1 MSVDPE
7 LGAASNRQKVAIHEW
22 LHGLGIGHPQDT
34 GNGSSTFTTSA
45 LTGIGDDELDNDR
58 YTVMSA
64 ERGGIDVNN
73 QTDNFGYSAT
83 PMVLDIAALQYL
95 YGSTANH
102 TTDTTYTLTDAGTVA
117 LDIDGD
123 DGSVSIGRAFYAIWD
138 TSGNDTIT
146 YSGVNGVVIN
156 LNEATLSDTA
166 IPLNIQDIIN
176 TLNGSTRFNQILPA
190 GTAGEMR
197 NDMID
202 ADFFAG
208 GFFSRVINPITG
220 APDRGGY
227 AIANSLYATG
237 GQTTI
242 IENATGGDQ
251 ADILIG
257 NEQNNT
263 ITGNDGDD
271 LLLGGE
277 GSDTMLGG
285 SGVDEIY
292 GGGGDDTIDSGAFT
306 DTVFGGTGNDT
317 IQLTG
322 GNFLDVISGGS
333 GTDTL
338 DASTYTTPGF
348 FVNLDTGVYGST
360 SSSSPQTLSSI
371 ETVIGTANAD
381 VFTGTFATQTFFGG
395 AGDDTFINLLGRFYD
410 NIDGG
415 LGTDT
420 LDHSATDYAGDTYN
434 FSTGILTTSFANSAT
449 VTITSIEVYL
459 DGTGGNTII
468 SAGTNQTLNGGGGD
482 DIMRAVAGGETMFGG
497 AGIDTLDL
505 SIGDF
510 IYTFN
515 TETGESV
522 EYGSFESFLEFEIF
536 IFGGANDTITTHSTF
551 GVVETVF
558 GGGGNDTIID
568 STGTGPTDLDTYDG
582 GAGTDTI
589 RFTSPDLT
597 DNRWVV
603 NLATGFMTFEGDNRD
618 VLTGFENVIVDNGA
632 GIVGDNN
639 DNVLTAIGSF
649 NNTINGGFGSDTLN
663 GGDGNDVLDGDADTD
678 TVNGEGGDDLMTLQ
692 AGDGT
697 DNFNG
702 GSGVDTLDF
711 SELDFFTIVLD
722 LLAGTYTLSGFGPLV
737 AQAIENFISADNNDT
752 LTGNA
757 DNNSIEG
764 AGGDDTIFGGNGA
777 DTLNGGDGN
786 DTLRGEGG
794 LDSFI
799 GGAGNDTFVVD
810 AAGETVTEA
819 AGGGT
824 DTVLTSVTYALAL
837 GEEIENLRTTNAA
850 GLGAIDLTGNGL
862 ANDIRGNNGIN
873 LINGAGGADT
883 MVGFGGNDT
892 YVVNDAGDTVFE
904 AAGGGTDT
912 ILTSVNYALLAGQ
925 EVENLRS
932 TNAAGVTAINLAGN
946 GLANDIRGNN
956 GINVINGGGGV
967 DTLVGFGG
975 NDTYIVDSAADSVI
989 EAVGGGTDLVQASVS
1004 YALAAGQEIENL
1016 WTTNVAGVGAIN
1028 LTGNGLANN
1037 IRGNNGNNTLNGGT
1051 GADTMLGFAGNDTY
1065 FVDNAGDGVFEV
1077 AGNGT
1082 DTVLASVSYTLT
1094 AGQEV
1099 ENLRT
1104 TNAAGLGAI
1113 DLTGNSFA
1121 QSIAGNAGNNV
1132 LNGKLGSDTLNG
1144 GNGQDSFVFD
1154 TALGAANVDTI
1165 LTFITADDTIVL
1177 ENAIFAALG
1186 VGALAAGAF
1195 NTGAAATQADDRI
1208 IYDGVS
1214 KALLYDADG
1223 VGGAAAIQFASIT
1236 NLGGV
1241 LSAADFSVI

>member
-1 MSVDPE
+1 MNTVNGGAGNDLLINQYPDIGGTWDGGADIDTIDFSADNFVGGGSMD
-7 LGAASNRQKVAIHEW
+7 LSAASFTLFGTTFLNFENAI
-22 LHGLGIGHPQDT
+22 GSQG
-34 GNGSSTFTTSA
+34 GN
-45 LTGIGDDELDNDR
+45 
-58 YTVMSA
+58 V
-64 ERGGIDVNN
+64 
-73 QTDNFGYSAT
+73 
-83 PMVLDIAALQYL
+83 
-95 YGSTANH
+95 
-102 TTDTTYTLTDAGTVA
+102 
-117 LDIDGD
+117 
-123 DGSVSIGRAFYAIWD
+123 
-138 TSGNDTIT
+138 IT
-146 YSGVNGVVIN
+146 
-156 LNEATLSDTA
+156 
-166 IPLNIQDIIN
+166 
-176 TLNGSTRFNQILPA
+176 
-190 GTAGEMR
+190 GTAG
-197 NDMID
+197 
-202 ADFFAG
+202 
-208 GFFSRVINPITG
+208 INLL
-220 APDRGGY
+220 D
-227 AIANSLYATG
+227 
-237 GQTTI
+237 GQ
-242 IENATGGDQ
+242 
-251 ADILIG
+251 
-257 NEQNNT
+257 
-263 ITGNDGDD
+263 
-271 LLLGGE
+271 
-277 GSDTMLGG
+277 
-285 SGVDEIY
+285 
-292 GGGGDDTIDSGAFT
+292 GGDDTIN
-306 DTVFGGTGNDT
+306 GGDGNDT
-317 IQLTG
+317 IRGGAGADTLDG
-322 GNFLDVISGGS
+322 GND
-333 GTDTL
+333 TDTL
-338 DASTYTTPGF
+338 SYAGSSGGVTVD
-348 FVNLDTGVYGST
+348 LDTNTASGGDAAGDTISNFENVLGSALGD
-360 SSSSPQTLSSI
+360 TLTGSI
-371 ETVIGTANAD
+371 GINVID
-381 VFTGTFATQTFFGG
+381 GG
-395 AGDDTFINLLGRFYD
+395 DGDDTINGGASVDTINGGNGNDTFLLTGSSLGD

-415 LGTDT
+415 AD
-420 LDHSATDYAGDTYN
+420 
-434 FSTGILTTSFANSAT
+434 
-449 VTITSIEVYL
+449 
-459 DGTGGNTII
+459 
-468 SAGTNQTLNGGGGD
+468 
-482 DIMRAVAGGETMFGG
+482 
-497 AGIDTLDL
+497 IDTLDL
-505 SIGDF
+505 SGF
-510 IYTFN
+510 TFN
-515 TETGESV
+515 TGHIVDLAAGTWREEPTLGTWTIVNVENVTGSDFDNTIT
-522 EYGSFESFLEFEIF
+522 GS
-536 IFGGANDTITTHSTF
+536 GGANVLN
-551 GVVETVF
+551 GR
-558 GGGGNDTIID
+558 GGN
-568 STGTGPTDLDTYDG
+568 
-582 GAGTDTI
+582 
-589 RFTSPDLT
+589 
-597 DNRWVV
+597 
-603 NLATGFMTFEGDNRD
+603 
-618 VLTGFENVIVDNGA
+618 
-632 GIVGDNN
+632 
-639 DNVLTAIGSF
+639 
-649 NNTINGGFGSDTLN
+649 
-663 GGDGNDVLDGDADTD
+663 
-678 TVNGEGGDDLMTLQ
+678 
-692 AGDGT
+692 
-697 DNFNG
+697 
-702 GSGVDTLDF
+702 
-711 SELDFFTIVLD
+711 
-722 LLAGTYTLSGFGPLV
+722 
-737 AQAIENFISADNNDT
+737 
-752 LTGNA
+752 
-757 DNNSIEG
+757 
-764 AGGDDTIFGGNGA
+764 DTIFGGNGA

-873 LINGAGGADT
+873 LINGGGGADT

-912 ILTSVNYALLAGQ
+912 ILTSVNYTLLAGQ

-975 NDTYIVDSAADSVI
+975 NDTYVVDSAADSVI

-1051 GADTMLGFAGNDTY
+1051 GADTMLGFGGNDTY

-1113 DLTGNSFA
+1113 NLTGNSFA

-1132 LNGKLGSDTLNG
+1132 LNGKLGNDTLNG

>member
-1 MSVDPE
+1 
-7 LGAASNRQKVAIHEW
+7 
-22 LHGLGIGHPQDT
+22 
-34 GNGSSTFTTSA
+34 
-45 LTGIGDDELDNDR
+45 
-58 YTVMSA
+58 
-64 ERGGIDVNN
+64 
-73 QTDNFGYSAT
+73 
-83 PMVLDIAALQYL
+83 
-95 YGSTANH
+95 
-102 TTDTTYTLTDAGTVA
+102 
-117 LDIDGD
+117 
-123 DGSVSIGRAFYAIWD
+123 
-138 TSGNDTIT
+138 
-146 YSGVNGVVIN
+146 
-156 LNEATLSDTA
+156 
-166 IPLNIQDIIN
+166 
-176 TLNGSTRFNQILPA
+176 
-190 GTAGEMR
+190 
-197 NDMID
+197 
-202 ADFFAG
+202 
-208 GFFSRVINPITG
+208 
-220 APDRGGY
+220 
-227 AIANSLYATG
+227 
-237 GQTTI
+237 
-242 IENATGGDQ
+242 
-251 ADILIG
+251 
-257 NEQNNT
+257 
-263 ITGNDGDD
+263 
-271 LLLGGE
+271 
-277 GSDTMLGG
+277 
-285 SGVDEIY
+285 
-292 GGGGDDTIDSGAFT
+292 
-306 DTVFGGTGNDT
+306 
-317 IQLTG
+317 
-322 GNFLDVISGGS
+322 
-333 GTDTL
+333 
-338 DASTYTTPGF
+338 
-348 FVNLDTGVYGST
+348 
-360 SSSSPQTLSSI
+360 
-371 ETVIGTANAD
+371 
-381 VFTGTFATQTFFGG
+381 
-395 AGDDTFINLLGRFYD
+395 
-410 NIDGG
+410 
-415 LGTDT
+415 
-420 LDHSATDYAGDTYN
+420 
-434 FSTGILTTSFANSAT
+434 
-449 VTITSIEVYL
+449 
-459 DGTGGNTII
+459 
-468 SAGTNQTLNGGGGD
+468 
-482 DIMRAVAGGETMFGG
+482 MRAVSGAETMFGG

-505 SIGDF
+505 SIGNF

-568 STGTGPTDLDTYDG
+568 STGTGLTDLDTYDG

-989 EAVGGGTDLVQASVS
+989 EAVAAAPTWCRRASATRWQPARRSRTCGPPTWRVWARS
-1004 YALAAGQEIENL
+1004 TSPATGLP
-1016 WTTNVAGVGAIN
+1016 TT
-1028 LTGNGLANN
+1028 
-1037 IRGNNGNNTLNGGT
+1037 
-1051 GADTMLGFAGNDTY
+1051 
-1065 FVDNAGDGVFEV
+1065 
-1077 AGNGT
+1077 
-1082 DTVLASVSYTLT
+1082 
-1094 AGQEV
+1094 
-1099 ENLRT
+1099 
-1104 TNAAGLGAI
+1104 
-1113 DLTGNSFA
+1113 
-1121 QSIAGNAGNNV
+1121 
-1132 LNGKLGSDTLNG
+1132 
-1144 GNGQDSFVFD
+1144 
-1154 TALGAANVDTI
+1154 
-1165 LTFITADDTIVL
+1165 
-1177 ENAIFAALG
+1177 FAATTG
-1186 VGALAAGAF
+1186 STPSMAAPEPTRCWALP
-1195 NTGAAATQADDRI
+1195 ATTPTSSTMPAT
-1208 IYDGVS
+1208 VCS
-1214 KALLYDADG
+1214 KWRATAPTRCLRA
-1223 VGGAAAIQFASIT
+1223 
-1236 NLGGV
+1236 
-1241 LSAADFSVI
+1241 